1 VQALA
6 DAAQRTVEISPVLE
20 ATTLGAGLLGLV
32 AVGAFSGVD
41 DLSAAWRP
49 RTVVE
54 PGTPLDRDR
63 WRVAVDRAA
72 GWESGLSSLSF

>member
-1 VQALA
+1 M
-6 DAAQRTVEISPVLE
+6 LE
-20 ATTLGAGLLGLV
+20 ATTLGAGLLGHV
-32 AVGAFSGVD
+32 ATGAFASID
-41 DLSAAWRP
+41 DLADTWRP

-63 WRVAVDRAA
+63 WREAVRRAS